1 MNGKDNPWKNVA
13 GVYYHVDC
21 LSDVAPGDV
30 VYLSNA
36 GGSLMVAYK
45 VGSVVRCNG
54 LTHLYVSGLTGRKY
68 TIGGASTMRFHE
80 ARRPVADKVGE
91 K

>member
-1 MNGKDNPWKNVA
+1 MNGKDNPWKSIS

-36 GGSLMVAYK
+36 SGSLMVAYK

-54 LTHLYVSGLTGRKY
+54 LTHLYVAGLTGRKY
-68 TIGGASTMRFHE
+68 TIGGASTMRFHG
-80 ARRPVADKVGE
+80 ARRPVSLGKAGE
-91 K
+91 

>member
-1 MNGKDNPWKNVA
+1 
-13 GVYYHVDC
+13 
-21 LSDVAPGDV
+21 
-30 VYLSNA
+30 
-36 GGSLMVAYK
+36 MVAYK
-45 VGSVVRCNG
+45 VGGVVRCDG
-54 LTHLYVSGLTGRKY
+54 QTHLYVSGLTGRKY

>member
-1 MNGKDNPWKNVA
+1 MNGKDNPWKSIS
-13 GVYYHVDC
+13 GVYYRVDC

-54 LTHLYVSGLTGRKY
+54 LTHLYVAGLTGRKY
-68 TIGGASTMRFHE
+68 TIGGASTMRFHG
-80 ARRPVADKVGE
+80 ARRPLEEVDAK
-91 K
+91 

>member
-13 GVYYHVDC
+13 DIYHQIDR

-45 VGSVVRCNG
+45 VGSVVRCDG

-68 TIGGASTMRFHE
+68 TLGGASTMRFHE
-80 ARRPVADKVGE
+80 ARRPVAGKSGA

>member
-1 MNGKDNPWKNVA
+1 MNGKDNPWKSIS

-54 LTHLYVSGLTGRKY
+54 LTHLYVAGLTGRKY

>member
-1 MNGKDNPWKNVA
+1 MSGKENPWKSVA
-13 GVYYHVDC
+13 DVYYHVNH

-36 GGSLMVAYK
+36 SGSLMIAYK

-54 LTHLYVSGLTGRKY
+54 LTHLYVAGLTGRKY

-80 ARRPVADKVGE
+80 ARRPRMIGRTV
-91 K
+91 

>member
-1 MNGKDNPWKNVA
+1 
-13 GVYYHVDC
+13 
-21 LSDVAPGDV
+21 
-30 VYLSNA
+30 
-36 GGSLMVAYK
+36 MVAYK
-45 VGSVVRCNG
+45 VGGVVRCDG
-54 LTHLYVSGLTGRKY
+54 LTHLYVAGLTGRKY

>member
-1 MNGKDNPWKNVA
+1 MNGKENPWEGVA
-13 GVYYHVDC
+13 HLYHLIDC

-54 LTHLYVSGLTGRKY
+54 LTHLYVAGLTGRKY

>member
-1 MNGKDNPWKNVA
+1 MNDKDNPWKNVA
-13 GVYYHVDC
+13 DVYHQIDR

-54 LTHLYVSGLTGRKY
+54 LTHLYVAGLTGRKY
-68 TIGGASTMRFHE
+68 TLGGASTMRFHE

>member
-13 GVYYHVDC
+13 GVYYRVDC

-54 LTHLYVSGLTGRKY
+54 LTHLYVAGLTGRKY
-68 TIGGASTMRFHE
+68 TIGGASTMCFHG
-80 ARRPVADKVGE
+80 ARRPLEEVDAK
-91 K
+91 

>member
-45 VGSVVRCNG
+45 VGSVVRCDG

-80 ARRPVADKVGE
+80 ARRPVAGKAGA